1 MSSQAVLESLT
12 ALPATSHAAAM
23 IRHGERQPFNSA
35 TDPTKALLTD
45 EGKRAARALGAGL
58 SGFDRVRLF
67 HSPVERCRQT
77 AECIAEG
84 AAAKGLS
91 VSIAG
96 PSDALGFG
104 YTRDMP
110 KAIQMYS
117 AMDHGFIDHWFSG
130 RVPDSVIADPSLL
143 VEETLAHITRH
154 LGESD
159 GPGRRLDLHVS
170 HDWNILAMRELLLGI
185 THEQSG
191 WLTFLDGL
199 GFSRPSS
206 GPLQARYHA
215 CERHS
220 PLPWRDY
227 HRRASKPTP

>member
-1 MSSQAVLESLT
+1 MSSPALLESLT
-12 ALPATSHAAAM
+12 ALPAHSHAAAM
-23 IRHGERQPFNSA
+23 IRHGERQPFNST

-45 EGKRAARALGAGL
+45 GGMRAARALGADIR
-58 SGFDRVRLF
+58 GFDRLRLF

-84 AAAKGLS
+84 AAGTGLA
-91 VSIAG
+91 VEMAG
-96 PSDALGFG
+96 PSEALGFG

-130 RVPDSVIADPSLL
+130 RVPDSVIADPAEL
-143 VEETLAHITRH
+143 VGQTLSHITGH
-154 LGESD
+154 LGKDD

-199 GFSRPSS
+199 SFSSQGTRS
-206 GPLQARYHA
+206 LQARYHTQ
-215 CERHS
+215 ERQG
-220 PLPWRDY
+220 PLPWRNY
-227 HRRASKPTP
+227 HRRAAQ